1 MVTAQFMKTGRK
13 KTPQNNHKETHVEV
27 TQTSLWSRLTNSRL
41 SAFLY
46 GSLFLPCDQSNR
58 WNVTGNNRNIS
69 IYSRS
74 RVNRLKQ
81 LFGLQPSVCTNVTG
95 CFGGGGMQNPPRLRL
110 VELTQ
115 ASWELCATKRRT
127 RLCLVPGERSGR
139 VWTASVT
146 GLLLATGD
154 AWCLRHSLKSAAE
167 GGQTCLTL
175 QGKWEPVP
183 LTTVHRKKRFW

>member
-13 KTPQNNHKETHVEV
+13 KHPKTITHVEV

-41 SAFLY
+41 LAFLY
-46 GSLFLPCDQSNR
+46 GALFLSCDQSNR

-81 LFGLQPSVCTNVTG
+81 LFGLQLSVCTNVTG
-95 CFGGGGMQNPPRLRL
+95 RFGGGMQNPPRLRL
-110 VELTQ
+110 VELAQ

-127 RLCLVPGERSGR
+127 RLCLVPGERSGC

-167 GGQTCLTL
+167 GGQTCLTS
-175 QGKWEPVP
+175 QVKWEQVP
-183 LTTVHRKKRFW
+183 LTTVHFLSNRKKRFW